1 MVFCIADMKNVPSF
15 NYNPCDVFLQ
25 TLRGELLIF
34 PAKNLYCHNRKPK
47 HSLSEGGKHIIM
59 GKTREFKTEVRQLLK
74 LMIHSLYSNRDIFLR
89 ELVANAADAIDKAR
103 FESLTRPELA
113 REWRIRITADKDKKL
128 LVISDNGIGMNEEE
142 VASNIGTIA
151 KSGTRAFLQA
161 LEAQGDQAA
170 NLPELIGQFGVGFY
184 SAFMAADLVELDTK
198 KSGTDDPAVKW
209 SSDGEGEYTIDAGTR
224 TEPGTTITLHLKED
238 AAEYL
243 EFWKVS
249 SIVRKYSDFIEYPV
263 VMPKSVKDKDGKETV
278 TEEVL
283 NSQKAIWRRKPAE
296 VTADEYKSFYSHLSN
311 YGGTEYLK
319 AIHFSAEG
327 SNEFTALLFLPK
339 EAPFNLLMPDLQKKG
354 LQLYVKRVFIT
365 DECKELLPDYL
376 RFVCGVVD
384 SSDLPLNVSR
394 EILQENPIIG
404 RIEKAVT
411 GKILGELKKLL
422 ETDRESYEKFFD
434 EFGRILKEGLHTD
447 FANAEKLKDLAMYES
462 MNTPAGKRI
471 TLAEYLA
478 AMPESQENIYFIT
491 GEKRASVENS
501 PVLEYYRSQGWDV
514 LFMTDPIDD
523 WVMQSMF
530 QYQKKHFKAV
540 DKGDFDEKA
549 GADAVKAA
557 QKKYGKF
564 VDFLKET
571 LKDSVVEVKFS
582 ARLTESPCCL
592 VTEGNSLSPHM
603 ERLFRAMHQ
612 DIPKS
617 RRILEL
623 NPGHPLIGALAK
635 LAEAGGE
642 SAERAKS
649 YAHILLDQ
657 ALLREGS
664 PLPDTA
670 GFVKAVGELL
680 LERAERP

>member
-1 MVFCIADMKNVPSF
+1 MA
-15 NYNPCDVFLQ
+15 
-25 TLRGELLIF
+25 
-34 PAKNLYCHNRKPK
+34 
-47 HSLSEGGKHIIM
+47 
-59 GKTREFKTEVRQLLK
+59 KTREFKTEVRQLLQ

-113 REWRIRITADKDKKL
+113 REWRIGIAADKEKKL
-128 LVISDNGIGMNEEE
+128 LTISDNGIGMNEEE
-142 VASNIGTIA
+142 VAANIGTIA
-151 KSGTRAFLQA
+151 KSGTRAFLKA
-161 LEAQGDQAA
+161 LEEQGAGNA
-170 NLPELIGQFGVGFY
+170 NIPELIGQFGVGFY
-184 SAFMAADLVELDTK
+184 SAFMAADLVELETK

-209 SSDGEGEYTIDAGTR
+209 SSDGGGRYTIDAGTR
-224 TEPGTTITLHLKED
+224 TEPGTTITLHLKDD
-238 AAEYL
+238 ATEYL
-243 EFWKVS
+243 EFWKVA

-263 VMPKSVKDKDGKETV
+263 VMPKVAKDKDGKETV
-278 TEEVL
+278 TDEVL
-283 NSQKAIWRRKPAE
+283 NSQKAIWRRKPSE
-296 VTADEYKSFYSHLSN
+296 VTADEYKSFYTHLSN

-365 DECKELLPDYL
+365 DECKALIPDYL

-394 EILQENPIIG
+394 EILQDNPIIG

-422 ETDRESYEKFFD
+422 ETDRESYEKFFG

-447 FANAEKLKDLAMYES
+447 FANAEKLKDLVMYES

-471 TLAEYLA
+471 TLAEYVA
-478 AMPESQENIYFIT
+478 AMPESQENICFIT
-491 GEKRASVENS
+491 GDKRSSVENS
-501 PVLEYYRSQGWDV
+501 PVLEYYRAQGWDV

-530 QYQKKHFKAV
+530 QYQKKLFKAV

-557 QKKYGKF
+557 QEKYGKF

-592 VTEGNSLSPHM
+592 VTEGNSLSPHL

-623 NPGHPLIGALAK
+623 NPGHPLIEALAK
-635 LAEAGGE
+635 LAEAGGD
-642 SAERAKS
+642 SAERAKK

-657 ALLREGS
+657 ALLSEGS

-680 LERAERP
+680 LDRAARP